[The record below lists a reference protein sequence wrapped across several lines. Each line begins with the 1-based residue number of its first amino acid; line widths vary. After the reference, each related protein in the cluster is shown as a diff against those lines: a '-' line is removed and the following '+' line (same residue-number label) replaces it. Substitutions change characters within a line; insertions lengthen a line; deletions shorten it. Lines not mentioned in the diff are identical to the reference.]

1 MPIDPDF
8 KDKLKVTGEHSGHKV
23 WGEVKPPE
31 RLGIHG
37 SIVCVDWDLCS
48 ADGICLEV
56 CPVSLFEWTDSPG
69 HPKSEKKSDPAREKD
84 CIQCM
89 ACESQCPEQAIKIF
103 EPE

>member
-8 KDKLKVTGEHSGHKV
+8 KSKLKVTGEHSGHKV
-23 WGEVKPPE
+23 WGDVNPPE
-31 RLGIHG
+31 KLGIHG
-37 SIVCVDWDLCS
+37 SNVCVNWNLCT
-48 ADGICLEV
+48 GEGTCLEV
-56 CPVSLFEWTDSPG
+56 CPVSLFEWSDTPG
-69 HPKSEKKSDPAREKD
+69 HPMSDKKADPAREND